1 MEVRPR
7 RPTRGR
13 SRGVV
18 AEDGPLNPSPEAA
31 VRPPR
36 VLTRVAW
43 PGDQRAGRTC
53 RDGCLVAGRD
63 GGARSG
69 GVRRALFPGAARRR
83 FGAGRRRLSGGRH
96 AYRAGPGRHGRRVVG
111 PVRCRSHSCP
121 SRPLRRAC
129 GLAAAGALRCGWGG
143 AGDEYP
149 PFVRAVEG
157 GETVRGLRVVATP
170 GHTAGHLCLFDEDRS
185 TLFSGDAVGS
195 QAGLL
200 TQGPRPF
207 IADPEEAMRSLRLLS
222 ALGAHR
228 MLFGHGGE
236 VPDPAGALM
245 AFIASEGLQT

>member
-1 MEVRPR
+1 MTTEQVVPVVMDVALPAGMAGPDPVEFDVRCFLVRHDDGLVLVDAGFPADGT
-7 RPTRGR
+7 PIALALAGMGAGW
-13 SRGVV
+13 SDLSDVV
-18 AEDGPLNPSPEAA
+18 LTHAHPDHCGALAALPQLAPSAA
-31 VRPPR
+31 V
-36 VLTRVAW
+36 
-43 PGDQRAGRTC
+43 
-53 RDGCLVAGRD
+53 
-63 GGARSG
+63 
-69 GVRRALFPGAARRR
+69 
-83 FGAGRRRLSGGRH
+83 
-96 AYRAGPGRHGRRVVG
+96 
-111 PVRCRSHSCP
+111 
-121 SRPLRRAC
+121 
-129 GLAAAGALRCGWGG
+129 WGG